1 MHFNHVKAGI
11 NFICIIL
18 VFGFFFPFCL
28 LAQES
33 SDIRIHEKFF
43 LRFLA
48 GMGSGNI
55 VFNYPE
61 SDMVFSAASGLFHFQ
76 IGSEIAENLVLFG
89 DFGGFSL
96 TEPTVEWQG
105 LSSSAENADIS
116 SFGIGAGLSY
126 YFMPADIYLSGSF
139 LLSQVILESDDI
151 EAEGKMG
158 PGVFICI
165 GKEWWV
171 GKKWG
176 LGIAGFFE
184 NAWTKDQSDNQGYQ
198 APIKSCTFGIA
209 FSATLY

>member
-1 MHFNHVKAGI
+1 MRTRLS
-11 NFICIIL
+11 FIPVLLFISIL
-18 VFGFFFPFCL
+18 YPSWL
-28 LAQES
+28 PAQEG
-33 SDIRIHEKFF
+33 SDGRTHEKFF

-48 GMGSGNI
+48 GMGAGNI
-55 VFNYPE
+55 ALDFPE
-61 SDMVFSAASGLFHFQ
+61 SDMVFSAAGGLFHFQ
-76 IGSEIAENLVLFG
+76 IGSEIAENLTLFG
-89 DFGGFSL
+89 DLGGFTL

-105 LSSSAENADIS
+105 LSNTAENADIS
-116 SFGIGAGLSY
+116 SFGVGAGLSY

-139 LLSQVILESDDI
+139 LLSQVILEGENI

-158 PGVFICI
+158 PCVFLCV

-184 NAWTKDQSDNQGYQ
+184 NAWSKDQPDNEGYE
-198 APIKSCTFGIA
+198 APINSGIFGVA

>member
-1 MHFNHVKAGI
+1 MKARI
-11 NFICIIL
+11 NLICVIL
-18 VFGFFFPFCL
+18 VLGFFFPSCL
-28 LAQES
+28 IAQES
-33 SDIRIHEKFF
+33 SDIRTHEKFY

-55 VFNYPE
+55 VLSYIG
-61 SDMVFSAASGLFHFQ
+61 SDMVFSAVSGLFHFQ

-105 LSSSAENADIS
+105 LPSTAKDTDIS

-126 YFMPADIYLSGSF
+126 YIMPADIYLSGSF

-198 APIKSCTFGIA
+198 APIKSRAFGVA